1 MKFSKLVSLLLVAF
15 YISFLG
21 SCSSSDESTVEDIIV
36 SQDDDNADN
45 EGDST
50 DGDSTDGDSDNGDDD
65 DSADDD
71 MTAELERRFVFDR
84 NIVIENSYNTG
95 GCGNPPCDT
104 NDESLVG
111 VFVNAVP
118 DDNYFSLSED
128 QSELN
133 LECQLE
139 KGRRIEFK
147 QISEGPLTSFSRI
160 ELEGVFYDIPNNGV
174 TIAQVHNRGGSGNKP
189 FFRLVLHED
198 GLETVIRQ
206 DPEVSSGDTEFDK
219 FDFAFSD
226 GGDYDVSSLKIVVEK
241 SNGSVHI
248 NVEQNGV
255 MIVDQSYA
263 PDPTTRWVSNTG
275 IANGFYLKAG
285 LYNDDGPHTKNL
297 VAGYSTVK
305 FESNDQQ

>member
-1 MKFSKLVSLLLVAF
+1 MNFSKLISLFLLVF
-15 YISFLG
+15 YFSFC
-21 SCSSSDESTVEDIIV
+21 SCSSNDEDAVEDTVV
-36 SQDDDNADN
+36 SQNDDAND
-45 EGDST
+45 DST
-50 DGDSTDGDSDNGDDD
+50 DGDGDATDGDGD
-65 DSADDD
+65 SNASDDD
-71 MTAELERRFVFDR
+71 MTTQLESRFVFDQ

-95 GCGNPPCDT
+95 GCDSPPCNT
-104 NDESLVG
+104 NDESLVDI
-111 VFVNAVP
+111 FVNAVP
-118 DDNYFSLSED
+118 DDNYFSLSD
-128 QSELN
+128 DLSELN

-160 ELEGVFYDIPNNGV
+160 ELEGIYYDIPDNGV

-206 DPEVSSGDTEFDK
+206 DPEVDSRDTEFDK

-226 GGDYDVSSLKIVVEK
+226 GGDYDLSSLRIVVEK
-241 SNGSVHI
+241 SSGFVHI

-255 MIVDQSYA
+255 MILDQSYA
-263 PDPTTRWVSNTG
+263 PDPSTRWVSNTG

-297 VAGYSTVK
+297 VVGYSTVT